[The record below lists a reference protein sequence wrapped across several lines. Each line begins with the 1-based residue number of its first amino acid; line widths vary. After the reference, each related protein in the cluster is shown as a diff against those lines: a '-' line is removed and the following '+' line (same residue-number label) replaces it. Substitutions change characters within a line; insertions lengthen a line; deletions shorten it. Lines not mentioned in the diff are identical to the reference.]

1 MATVK
6 EETLENVIKTPNVL
20 KTPTETELFKQE
32 HGKLPNGTYRREIKR
47 TWWTQIPF
55 YIMYMVREGT
65 AIFMLLYTMHL
76 MVGLNALSQG
86 KEAFVSWSNAQ
97 NTPFLMGFAFI
108 CFVMAMYHTATWFFA
123 TPKVMPIQIKDKKVP
138 AKVIISAHWL
148 MFFGAMV
155 VTLFL
160 AGI

>member
-1 MATVK
+1 MAKV
-6 EETLENVIKTPNVL
+6 EETIHDVIK
-20 KTPTETELFKQE
+20 QDS
-32 HGKLPNGTYRREIKR
+32 GKLFNGVYRREIKR
-47 TWWTQIPF
+47 TWWTEIPF
-55 YIMYMVREGT
+55 YIMYMIREGT

-86 KEAFVSWSNAQ
+86 REVFVTWSHAQ
-97 NTPFLMGFAFI
+97 NTPFLIGFAFI
-108 CFVMAMYHTATWFFA
+108 CFVMALYHTATWFFA

-148 MFFGAMV
+148 MFFGAMAV
-155 VTLFL
+155 ILFL